1 MRNLEVRRQVEV
13 EVEVVEEQ
21 VEVEV
26 VWCWCEERESA
37 VVVAGG
43 SRVTLVSG
51 TEEQQLLAE

>member
-13 EVEVVEEQ
+13 EVEVVE
-21 VEVEV
+21 VEVEM